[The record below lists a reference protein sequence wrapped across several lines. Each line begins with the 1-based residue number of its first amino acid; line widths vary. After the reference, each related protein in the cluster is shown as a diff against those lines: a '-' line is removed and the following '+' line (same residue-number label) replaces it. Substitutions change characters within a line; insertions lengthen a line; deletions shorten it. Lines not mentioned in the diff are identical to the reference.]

1 MCDFDEHNKEQSGQT
16 QEPSFEQPSESSSS
30 QKQERQTGPYYGFDP
45 GRYAGKTKDDSNRP
59 VENRYDN
66 GQPPCPPGQGP
77 YRPPYG
83 VPSGGKRPGMTPGA
97 KTFMVVFGSL
107 IVLLVAA
114 FCLYGVLSGKNEPA
128 QTSSRLPSSSFPL
141 VLASS
146 SESGEESEKPT
157 SSSSPVVNELAP
169 TLKLES
175 NGQLLSP
182 LSAKEIAKK
191 VKPSV
196 VGIVTYTLED
206 GEISVIGQGS
216 GIVMSEDGYII
227 TNSHVVGNSRDYKV
241 RVVTYEEEEYDAVV
255 IGYDT
260 KTDLAAIKVE
270 AMNLSPAEFGDSD
283 ALEVGDTVVAIG
295 NPGGL
300 TFAGSVTQGIV
311 SALDRVVVN
320 VSSAIKLIQVDAAIN
335 PGNSGGA
342 LVNEYGKVIG
352 INSAKLVSTS
362 YEGMGFSIPIKQAK
376 KVIDDLLKNGMVT
389 NRVRIG
395 ISCTTVERLA
405 ASLYGIPQGLQIV
418 EIPADSALIGTPVQ
432 LNDIITHVDG
442 NKVNDLAELYDQLDQ
457 HAVGDQVTLTLYRV
471 GEGETGDETFQV
483 KITLLADVSG

>member
-1 MCDFDEHNKEQSGQT
+1 MS
-16 QEPSFEQPSESSSS
+16 
-30 QKQERQTGPYYGFDP
+30 
-45 GRYAGKTKDDSNRP
+45 A
-59 VENRYDN
+59 
-66 GQPPCPPGQGP
+66 
-77 YRPPYG
+77 
-83 VPSGGKRPGMTPGA
+83 GA
-97 KTFMVVFGSL
+97 KTFLVIFGSL
-107 IVLLVAA
+107 MVLLVAA
-114 FCLYGVLSGKNEPA
+114 FCLYGVFSGKNEPS
-128 QTSSRLPSSSFPL
+128 QTASKTPAPSRP
-141 VLASS
+141 VMQAASS
-146 SESGEESEKPT
+146 EPVESKEMVE
-157 SSSSPVVNELAP
+157 SSPSPIVNEQAP
-169 TLKLES
+169 TLQLES
-175 NGQLLSP
+175 GDQFLSP
-182 LSAKEIAKK
+182 LSANEIAKK

-196 VGIVTYTLED
+196 VGIVTYTVED

-216 GIVMSEDGYII
+216 GIIMTEDGYLI
-227 TNSHVVGNSRDYKV
+227 TNSHVVGNSKNYNV
-241 RVVTYEEEEYDAVV
+241 RVVTYEEEVYDAVV

-260 KTDLAAIKVE
+260 KTDLAAVKVE
-270 AMNLSPAEFGDSD
+270 ATGLVPAEFGDSD

-300 TFAGSVTQGIV
+300 SFAGSVTQGIV

-395 ISCTTVERLA
+395 ISCTTVEQLT

-418 EIPADSALIGTPVQ
+418 DIPADSALTGTAVQ
-432 LNDIITHVDG
+432 INDIITHVDG
-442 NKVNDLAELYDQLDQ
+442 VKVNDLAELYDQLDQ
-457 HAVGDQVTLTLYRV
+457 HGVGDAVTLTLYRV
-471 GEGETGDETFQV
+471 GGEESEDESFQV
-483 KITLLADVSG
+483 EITLLADFSGSQP